1 MADVMAGTTPTATT
15 PTATTPTAPTPT
27 APTPTAPT
35 STASADEE
43 AEELLHRL
51 NELLEQLERL
61 PGPAGKLAMDAV
73 AALSEL
79 YGTALARVMTL
90 VDGEPRIPGVL
101 AEDELLQHLLVL
113 HGIHPLPVADR
124 VAGALDQLR
133 PHVRSHGGALVLD
146 GIDGGVARIVVPAG
160 CPGGCGPVPAALRE
174 AIVSCVLTAAPEL
187 SDVEIG
193 QERGGSAP
201 TLIAAESLLRKP
213 GGGKPGGGPGAGPR

>member
-1 MADVMAGTTPTATT
+1 MADVMGAPA
-15 PTATTPTAPTPT
+15 PTAP
-27 APTPTAPT
+27 APT
-35 STASADEE
+35 SADEE

-79 YGTALARVMTL
+79 YGTALARVMAL
-90 VDGEPRIPGVL
+90 VGGEPRLPGTL
-101 AEDELLQHLLVL
+101 ATDELLRHLLVL

-124 VAGALDQLR
+124 VADALDRLR
-133 PHVRSHGGALVLD
+133 PHVRLDGGALVLE

-160 CPGGCGPVPAALRE
+160 CPGGCGGPGPAALRD
-174 AIVSCVLTAAPEL
+174 AIVKCVLAAAPEL
-187 SDVEIG
+187 SDVEVR

-213 GGGKPGGGPGAGPR
+213 GPGPR

>member
-1 MADVMAGTTPTATT
+1 MADVIAGAAPLA
-15 PTATTPTAPTPT
+15 PASAAPPPTAPPPT
-27 APTPTAPT
+27 APPP
-35 STASADEE
+35 TASAEEE

-73 AALSEL
+73 TALSEL

-101 AEDELLQHLLVL
+101 AEDELLRHLLVL
-113 HGIHPLPVADR
+113 HGIHPLPLADR
-124 VAGALDQLR
+124 VADALDRLR
-133 PHVRSHGGALVLD
+133 PHVRLDGGALVLD
-146 GIDGGVARIVVPAG
+146 GIDDGVARIVVPAG
-160 CPGGCGPVPAALRE
+160 CSGGCGPAPAALRE

-187 SDVEIG
+187 SDVEVR
-193 QERGGSAP
+193 QEPSGSAP

-213 GGGKPGGGPGAGPR
+213 GGAGPR